1 MMDQTVALLLAS
13 VCLFGTALGLR
24 FSVYV
29 LIPAGLA
36 ILIVSSMALIWNNMA
51 APVVTDRLLPGLV
64 TEFML

>member
-1 MMDQTVALLLAS
+1 MMDQTVALLAAA

-29 LIPAGLA
+29 LIPAGVA

-51 APVVTDRLLPGLV
+51 GW
-64 TEFML
+64 